1 MKIAGLSELL
11 EGLKEEVEGWELAKL
26 PPEQDTPEASALLK
40 RGLYLTAMD
49 IVYAEMK
56 QPGGYESYSRLPD
69 RVLLPETEYRE
80 FRANLAPYILWFK
93 SLLLKYVA
101 GATTEAS
108 ASTAGKDPL
117 LTSGAQAEVD
127 KIFTD
132 LKNL

>member
-11 EGLKEEVEGWELAKL
+11 ESLKEEVEGWELAKL
-26 PPEQDTPEASALLK
+26 PPEQDSPEASELLK

-56 QPGGYESYSRLPD
+56 HPGGYESYARLPD

-80 FRANLAPYILWFK
+80 FRANLMPYILWLK

-101 GATTEAS
+101 AAPTISDTTTEAFPELPPD
-108 ASTAGKDPL
+108 GL
-117 LTSGAQAEVD
+117 AELD
-127 KIFTD
+127 KVFADIKA
-132 LKNL
+132 L

>member
-56 QPGGYESYSRLPD
+56 PPGGYESYSRLPD
-69 RVLLPETEYRE
+69 RVLLPEPEYRE
-80 FRANLAPYILWFK
+80 FRSNLEPYVLWFK

-101 GATTEAS
+101 STDSTIVSDATPVLPPGEEA
-108 ASTAGKDPL
+108 AFD
-117 LTSGAQAEVD
+117 V
-127 KIFTD
+127 IFND